1 MGAPCPPG
9 NPILEPQDRE
19 VEQTFLSIS
28 PVSLAVTDGQ
38 IVGSVWTDRDLAII
52 RSVILGLPISI
63 PLKNSLDE
71 FFLPF

>member
-1 MGAPCPPG
+1 M
-9 NPILEPQDRE
+9 
-19 VEQTFLSIS
+19 
-28 PVSLAVTDGQ
+28 SLAVTDGQ